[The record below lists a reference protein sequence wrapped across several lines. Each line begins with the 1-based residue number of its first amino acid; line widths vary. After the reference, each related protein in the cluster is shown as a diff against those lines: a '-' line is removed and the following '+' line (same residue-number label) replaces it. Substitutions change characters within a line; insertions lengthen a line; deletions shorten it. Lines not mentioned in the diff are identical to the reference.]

1 MKILVINCG
10 SSSIKYKLFNLPG
23 SDVLAKGVVEKI
35 GIDGSFVKHSF
46 SPKKEIV
53 IEKNIIDHQFGID
66 VILNL
71 LVDKKYGALE
81 KIDEIDAAGHRIVHG
96 GEIFRSSVLI
106 TPEVIHEIEKC
117 AKLAPLHN
125 PSNLKGINAMSKLI
139 PGIKQVAVFDT
150 QYHQTMPACAY
161 MYAIPYEYYQKD
173 KIRRYGFHGMSHH
186 YVANHACEFLN
197 LDIKAQKIISC
208 HLGNGSSI
216 TAIKNGESI
225 DTSMGYTP
233 IEGLIMGTRSGDL
246 DIGVVTH
253 IMEEEKMNQNAVN
266 ALLNNKSGM
275 LGITGLSSDMREI
288 ETAAKD
294 KNNTRAKLA
303 LEMYY
308 YRIKK
313 YIGAYVAALNGLDL
327 LIFTGGIGENRPET
341 RRNVCRNF
349 KFLGLELSENDNN
362 SSHSDDRI
370 ISARDSKVKV
380 VVVPTN
386 EELVIAKDTFQ
397 IISNS

>member
-10 SSSIKYKLFNLPG
+10 SSSIKYKLFDLPE
-23 SDVLAKGVVEKI
+23 SDVLAKGVIEKI
-35 GIDGSFVKHSF
+35 GIDGSFIMHAIKSETEVK
-46 SPKKEIV
+46 
-53 IEKNIIDHQFGID
+53 IEKEIIDHQSGID
-66 VILNL
+66 FILKL
-71 LVDKKYGALE
+71 LVDKEFGVLE

-96 GEIFRSSVLI
+96 GEEFHSSVLI
-106 TPEVIHEIEKC
+106 TRKVIHEIEKC
-117 AKLAPLHN
+117 SKLAPLHN
-125 PSNLKGINAMSKLI
+125 PSNLKGIHAMSKLI

-161 MYAIPYEYYQKD
+161 MYAIPYDYYQKD

-186 YVANHACEFLN
+186 YVSNRACEFLN
-197 LDIKAQKIISC
+197 LNIKDLKIISC

-216 TAIKNGESI
+216 TAIKNGVSI

-253 IMEEEKMNQNAVN
+253 IMEEEKMNQNSVN
-266 ALLNNKSGM
+266 ALLNSRSGM
-275 LGITGLSSDMREI
+275 LGITGISSDMREI
-288 ETAAKD
+288 EAAAKN
-294 KNNTRAKLA
+294 KNNARAKLA

-327 LIFTGGIGENRPET
+327 LIFTGGIGENRSET
-341 RRNVCRNF
+341 RRNVCENF
-349 KFLGLELSENDNN
+349 DFLGLKLNDNDNN

-370 ISARDSKVKV
+370 ISAKDSKVIV
-380 VVVPTN
+380 IVVPTN
-386 EELVIAKDTFQ
+386 EELVIAKDTLQ